1 MQKFTDQN
9 YLVQDQYKDSS
20 NLDARLEIHR
30 RFSTNSY
37 GWFNWVF
44 DALITLP
51 KDANVLE
58 LGCGTGMIWKE
69 CADRIPAG
77 WTITLSD
84 LSQGMLDAAWR
95 NLVVTGRNFKI
106 EQIDAQSI
114 PYKDETFDIVIA
126 NHMIYHVP
134 DRSKALAEIN
144 RVLKK
149 SGHLIATTV
158 GESHMKELTDWL
170 QRVDNDNDF
179 SPFILPFTLENGK
192 EQLEK
197 VFSEVTLSRYEDSLQ
212 VTDVDLLIAYL
223 RSAIRASEV
232 SEDELA
238 KVKIDLEKELKKNG
252 RIFISKDSGLFE
264 ALKQKKT
271 QMVAYK
277 E

>member
-9 YLVQDQYKDSS
+9 YLTQDQYKDSS

-238 KVKIDLEKELKKNG
+238 KVKIDLENELKKNG

-271 QMVAYK
+271 QPVAYK